1 MVKTSEIKSNK
12 KMKDRTLLVLCA
24 IVLLCCGLIYLQF
37 LYKLKIEEGWIHYIS
52 MCIAYI
58 FMFFYGVN
66 KLFGL
71 KKVISKKYS
80 ILFIIIFIVSPIF
93 IGFVIFHLNVLSFP
107 KRGRFYIY
115 TIILTIILSIS
126 ITSFIQCVR
135 YFERK
140 RQIKR
145 GD

>member
-1 MVKTSEIKSNK
+1 MNKTSEIKSNK
-12 KMKDRTLLVLCA
+12 KIKDRMLLVLCA

-37 LYKLKIEEGWIHYIS
+37 LYKLKIGEGWIHYIS

-66 KLFGL
+66 KFVGL
-71 KKVISKKYS
+71 KKILSKKYP
-80 ILFIIIFIVSPIF
+80 ILFIIIFIVSPIL
-93 IGFVIFHLNVLSFP
+93 IGFDIFYLKILPFP

-115 TIILTIILSIS
+115 TIILTIVLSIS

-140 RQIKR
+140 KQIKR